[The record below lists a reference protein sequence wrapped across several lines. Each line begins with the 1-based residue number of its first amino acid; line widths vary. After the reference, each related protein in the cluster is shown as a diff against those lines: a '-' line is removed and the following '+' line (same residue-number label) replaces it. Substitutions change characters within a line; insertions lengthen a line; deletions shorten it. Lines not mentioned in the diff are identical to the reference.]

1 MKSVQE
7 LLKTKKEIIYGT
19 DRVLRAARSKNLTSV
34 YVSSNYPADM
44 FVSFEELVDSCEFE
58 LERLKENSEEL
69 GAMMKKNFL
78 VSVIGIKK

>member
-19 DRVLRAARSKNLTSV
+19 DRVLREARSKNLNSV

-44 FVSFEELVDSCEFE
+44 FVSFSSLLHHGV
-58 LERLKENSEEL
+58 L
-69 GAMMKKNFL
+69 
-78 VSVIGIKK
+78 